1 MKPEQVYINRSTLS
15 DGVLAERSR
24 CGDADA
30 FAELYHRYLNPIYR
44 FLFRRTGGN
53 IALAEDLTSQVFLDA
68 LDNLSHYRE
77 RGSFA
82 AWLFTIARRR
92 LVDHYRK
99 GQMNLLDKIPDERF
113 GVSDNLEDHEN
124 MEHLKQL
131 LSALDDEK
139 RELLQLRFSA
149 ELSFSD
155 LAVVLGKSEA
165 AVKMSLYRVLDWLR
179 GQWEAGD
186 E

>member
-1 MKPEQVYINRSTLS
+1 MKPEQVYINYATLR
-15 DGVLAERSR
+15 DGALAERSR
-24 CGDADA
+24 FGDTDA
-30 FAELYHRYLNPIYR
+30 FAELYCRYLNPVYR

-53 IALAEDLTSQVFLDA
+53 VALAEDLTSQVFLDA
-68 LDNLSHYRE
+68 LDNLPHYRE

-92 LVDHYRK
+92 LADHYRK
-99 GQMNLLDKIPDERF
+99 GKMDLLDEIPEERF
-113 GVSDNLEDHEN
+113 GIFDNLEDREN

-131 LSALDDEK
+131 LWSLDDEK

-149 ELSFSD
+149 GLSFSD
-155 LAVVLGKSEA
+155 MSVVLGKSEA
-165 AVKMSLYRVLDWLR
+165 AVKMSLYRVLDWLH
-179 GQWEAGD
+179 GQWEAGN

>member
-1 MKPEQVYINRSTLS
+1 MKPEQVCVNYATLS
-15 DGVLAERSR
+15 DGALTERSR
-24 CGDADA
+24 FGDADA
-30 FAELYHRYLNPIYR
+30 FAELYHRYLNSVYR

-53 IALAEDLTSQVFLDA
+53 VTLAEDLTSQVFLDA
-68 LDNLSHYRE
+68 LDHLPHYRE

-82 AWLFTIARRR
+82 AWLFSIARCR
-92 LVDHYRK
+92 LADHYRK
-99 GQMNLLDKIPDERF
+99 GGMYLLDEIPDEVF
-113 GVSDNLEDHEN
+113 GISDNLEDHED

-131 LSALDDEK
+131 LMSLDEEK

-149 ELSFSD
+149 ELSFSEI
-155 LAVVLGKSEA
+155 AVVLGKSES

-179 GQWEAGD
+179 GQWEAGN

>member
-1 MKPEQVYINRSTLS
+1 MQSKQVYVNHTTLS
-15 DGVLAERSR
+15 DDALAERSR
-24 CGDADA
+24 FGEADA
-30 FAELYHRYLNPIYR
+30 FAELYRRYLNPVYR

-53 IALAEDLTSQVFLDA
+53 IALSEDLTSQVFLNV
-68 LDNLSHYRE
+68 LDNLTHYRE
-77 RGSFA
+77 YGSFA

-92 LVDHYRK
+92 LADHYRK
-99 GQMNLLDKIPDERF
+99 NHMDLLDEIPDELL
-113 GVSDNLEDHEN
+113 GISDNLEDHEN
-124 MEHLKQL
+124 LEYLKQL
-131 LSALDDEK
+131 LSALDEEK

-155 LAVVLGKSEA
+155 MAVVFGKTEA

-179 GQWEAGD
+179 GQWEAGN